1 MKTFNIPTKMN
12 IDFDSVKGVVLDFSG
27 GPDSTLLAY
36 LLAKYKYEVDKDIP
50 LKFVNWQVVNLD
62 EYLTPRVE
70 KIVEWI
76 KSHYDVE
83 IELSILKIYRDNI
96 KRGVDWRTLPV
107 KMVEDFEH
115 HKINSYYQNLLEK
128 GIFSHRATA
137 QNVHMPQEL
146 AQELYGEKWRHGWRA
161 ERDNNKHIDKPVL
174 TYKTFRPFHNM
185 LKKELFHIADS
196 LSIVDNLMEI
206 TNSCNRAVDDTTTN
220 YHCGECYHCIER
232 HWAYGRF

>member
-83 IELSILKIYRDNI
+83 IELSIL
-96 KRGVDWRTLPV
+96 
-107 KMVEDFEH
+107 
-115 HKINSYYQNLLEK
+115 
-128 GIFSHRATA
+128 
-137 QNVHMPQEL
+137 
-146 AQELYGEKWRHGWRA
+146 
-161 ERDNNKHIDKPVL
+161 
-174 TYKTFRPFHNM
+174 
-185 LKKELFHIADS
+185 
-196 LSIVDNLMEI
+196 
-206 TNSCNRAVDDTTTN
+206 
-220 YHCGECYHCIER
+220 
-232 HWAYGRF
+232 

>member
-50 LKFVNWQVVNLD
+50 LKFVNWQVVNRD

-115 HKINSYYQNLLEK
+115 PKWILL
-128 GIFSHRATA
+128 SNH
-137 QNVHMPQEL
+137 
-146 AQELYGEKWRHGWRA
+146 
-161 ERDNNKHIDKPVL
+161 
-174 TYKTFRPFHNM
+174 
-185 LKKELFHIADS
+185 
-196 LSIVDNLMEI
+196 
-206 TNSCNRAVDDTTTN
+206 
-220 YHCGECYHCIER
+220 
-232 HWAYGRF
+232 